1 MYINPRL
8 QSWEYIQEI
17 NHNRFNGFLII
28 YMKRI
33 FFFILFLIS
42 INFSFSQKK
51 IDFDSKFLFTTP
63 ELGPDIKVLIDSV
76 VFKHEKSIMYCD
88 SALFDY
94 PNNYF
99 DAYGNIEIIKPTK
112 ENDTVFLYGDTLH
125 YSGKLKYAKIRN
137 NVILEKDSLTLFTDS
152 LDYDLEM
159 NIAYYFDNGI
169 TINGED
175 TLKSVFGYYYA
186 DDDEFFFKKDV
197 EVINPRFKMYSDT
210 LKHDTETKVSY
221 FMGPTDIISD
231 SNYIYCENGWYD
243 HNRDI
248 SQFNENAYLKN
259 KEQILKGD
267 SLYYNRNTGIGKAY
281 NNVTFKD
288 SLQDV
293 LLLGNDGFYNEKT
306 GFSFMTDSAL
316 FIQVSEKSD
325 SMFMHADTLRSFKD
339 SILEDEKYRVFRII
353 QAYNHVKTYK
363 VDFQSKCDSLVYSL
377 KDSIIE
383 MYINPVLWSDS
394 NQLFADFIL
403 IHTHK
408 NEVERVDMTN
418 NAFIISQSDSVR
430 FDQIFG
436 KDMVAYVDERKLQQ
450 IDVNSNGKSVYFI
463 RDDNKRLIGVNFI
476 ECTDM
481 EIYMKDNKVDK
492 IWFFEEPKGKIHP
505 PLTLDISKTLLPN
518 FRWEIDYRPENKN
531 EIFIWKKESDTFIDE
546 NNKDEASEG
555 DSGHNEDEASENN
568 TQQNEDDK
576 E

>member
-1 MYINPRL
+1 
-8 QSWEYIQEI
+8 
-17 NHNRFNGFLII
+17 
-28 YMKRI
+28 MKRI
-33 FFFILFLIS
+33 VFFILLFS
-42 INFSFSQKK
+42 SVNFSFSQKK
-51 IDFDSKFLFTTP
+51 IDFDSKYLFTTE

-94 PNNYF
+94 SNNYF

-152 LDYDLEM
+152 LDYDLEK

-267 SLYYNRNTGIGKAY
+267 SLYYDRNTGIGKAY
-281 NNVTFKD
+281 KNVIFKD
-288 SLQDV
+288 SIQDV
-293 LLLGNDGFYNEKT
+293 LLLGNNGFYNEKT

-325 SMFMHADTLRSFKD
+325 SMFMHADTLKSFKD

-418 NAFIISQSDSVR
+418 NAFIISQSDSIR

-450 IDVNSNGKSVYFI
+450 IDVNSDGKSVYFI

-518 FRWEIDYRPENKN
+518 FKWEIDYRPENKN

-546 NNKDEASEG
+546 NNKDEVSES
-555 DSGHNEDEASENN
+555 DSGQNEDEPSENN
-568 TQQNEDDK
+568 SQQNEDEDDK
-576 E
+576 K

>member
-1 MYINPRL
+1 
-8 QSWEYIQEI
+8 
-17 NHNRFNGFLII
+17 
-28 YMKRI
+28 MKRI

-51 IDFDSKFLFTTP
+51 IDFDSKFLFTTE

-394 NQLFADFIL
+394 NQLFADYIL

-450 IDVNSNGKSVYFI
+450 IDVNSDGKSVYFI

-568 TQQNEDDK
+568 TQQNEDENDK
-576 E
+576 K